1 MNHPY
6 QLKRSARKTLAIEI
20 TRTGELLVRAPS
32 RLPQAEIDRF
42 LARKE
47 EWIEVRL
54 AQQQARLAAHPE
66 PTPEKEALL
75 RRIAEDFLPL
85 RTAYYGQ
92 IMGLSPEGVRITGAK
107 NRFGSCSAKNRIC
120 YSYRLMQ
127 YPTEAVDYVVVH
139 ELAHLVHKN
148 HGPDFYRLVGS
159 ILPDYRAREALLKK

>member
-66 PTPEKEALL
+66 PTPE
-75 RRIAEDFLPL
+75 
-85 RTAYYGQ
+85 
-92 IMGLSPEGVRITGAK
+92 
-107 NRFGSCSAKNRIC
+107 
-120 YSYRLMQ
+120 
-127 YPTEAVDYVVVH
+127 
-139 ELAHLVHKN
+139 
-148 HGPDFYRLVGS
+148 
-159 ILPDYRAREALLKK
+159 